1 MLRQPINPLE
11 RSAQH
16 LVHQNS
22 EINSDLWGPSPVQ
35 TPGKKEYYAAFT
47 DDHMRWSHLELLH
60 TKDEVFKAY
69 TDFEAWAK
77 TQFRVNSFQRLRT
90 DCRGEYLS
98 NKFNDYLAA
107 NGTKWL
113 LTTHDTSEYNGIS
126 QRLNRVLLERT
137 RAFLHSSGL
146 PKFLWGEAVKHA
158 IWLKNRMPTRAL
170 PISKTPFNAL
180 WQEA

>member
-158 IWLKNRMPTRAL
+158 IWLKNRMPTCAL